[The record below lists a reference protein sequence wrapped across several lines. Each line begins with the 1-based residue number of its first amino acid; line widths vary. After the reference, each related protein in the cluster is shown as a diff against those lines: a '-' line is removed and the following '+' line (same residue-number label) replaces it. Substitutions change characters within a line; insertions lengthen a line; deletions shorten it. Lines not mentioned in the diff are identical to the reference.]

1 MSEEINAAPES
12 TNNVLVTVKGIP
24 FVETKLVRAG
34 EDKKGLVYPAPSKEW
49 ANASDENYEKLIDW
63 VTQKR
68 NINWVL
74 GKIKAIA
81 QAEFFDSCVKKDA
94 AGEPTGELVE
104 GWENIFIK
112 AMEDIDSRGDTLKEI
127 EAEIASLIPKLISS
141 TISDEESRAI
151 KNRVQV
157 LLAMQEKKRR
167 TRASKLVEDP
177 EETN

>member
-12 TNNVLVTVKGIP
+12 TNNVLVTIKGIP
-24 FVETKLVRAG
+24 FVETKLARAG

-49 ANASDENYEKLIDW
+49 ANANFDKLVEYVTPKRVVSW
-63 VTQKR
+63 V
-68 NINWVL
+68 I
-74 GKIKAIA
+74 GKLKAAA

-104 GWENIFIK
+104 GWENIFTK

-157 LLAMQEKKRR
+157 LLVMQEKKKR